1 MLCLSHKATINMLDI
16 IGEGHDEKV
25 LEWRESLVE
34 RITDDPHS
42 TSCMYGLTE
51 QSLDSTLSSGVE
63 QVGT

>member
-25 LEWRESLVE
+25 LEWKESLVG

-42 TSCMYGLTE
+42 TLCMVRLKSCITYK
-51 QSLDSTLSSGVE
+51 
-63 QVGT
+63 